1 MLLLIYNNVQQEEF
15 IHKGDFYMSEYT
27 IGFLIGFSV
36 VILIF
41 LIIAIVLKC
50 KNNHATE
57 YDERQL
63 ISRNAAYKYAFS
75 TLVCYCVLCGII
87 DVAEIRWAETA
98 IQMFL
103 GMFLSVT
110 VFVVIC
116 IFKDAYFRI
125 EKEKNNI
132 RTFLFL
138 SVLITIIQFFSFILN
153 VFVNKEPIIT
163 NGILNISATNLL
175 CAVAFLIMIIA
186 TVIKLVLIRKERE
199 EE

>member
-1 MLLLIYNNVQQEEF
+1 
-15 IHKGDFYMSEYT
+15 MSDYSL
-27 IGFLIGFSV
+27 GFLIGFVV
-36 VILIF
+36 VIVIT
-41 LIIAIVLKC
+41 LIIAVVLRFR
-50 KNNHATE
+50 NNNTTS

-63 ISRNAAYKYAFS
+63 IARNAAYKYAFS

-116 IFKDAYFRI
+116 IFKDAYFGI
-125 EKEKNNI
+125 KKGKNNI
-132 RTFLFL
+132 YTFLYF
-138 SVLITIIQFFSFILN
+138 SATITVVQIFSFIFN
-153 VFVNKEPIIT
+153 VFIDNDPVIT
-163 NGILNISATNLL
+163 NGMLNSNLVPLL
-175 CAVAFLIMIIA
+175 CAVTFLIMMIA
-186 TVIKLVLIRKERE
+186 TVIKIVISRKERE

>member
-63 ISRNAAYKYAFS
+63 IARNAAYKYSFF
-75 TLVCYCVLCGII
+75 TLVFYCILCGMLDI
-87 DVAEIRWAETA
+87 AEIKWAEIV

-103 GMFLSVT
+103 GMFMSVT

-116 IFKDAYFRI
+116 IFKDAYFGI
-125 EKEKNNI
+125 KKGKNNI
-132 RTFLFL
+132 YTFLYL
-138 SVLITIIQFFSFILN
+138 SATITVVQLFSFIFN
-153 VFVNKEPIIT
+153 VFIDKNPIIT
-163 NGILNISATNLL
+163 NGMLNSHLIPLL
-175 CAVAFLIMIIA
+175 CAVTFLIMMIA
-186 TVIKLVLIRKERE
+186 TVIKIIISKKERE

>member
-1 MLLLIYNNVQQEEF
+1 MLFGVYNNVQQEKF
-15 IHKGDFYMSEYT
+15 IHKGDFHMSDYT

-63 ISRNAAYKYAFS
+63 IARNTAYKYSFF
-75 TLVCYCVLCGII
+75 TLVFYCILCGMLDIADI
-87 DVAEIRWAETA
+87 KWAETR

-103 GMFLSVT
+103 GMFISVT

-116 IFKDAYFRI
+116 IFKDAYFGI
-125 EKEKNNI
+125 EKGKSNI

-138 SVLITIIQFFSFILN
+138 AVMVTVIQLFNFIFTLLIE
-153 VFVNKEPIIT
+153 KESIIT
-163 NGILNISATNLL
+163 SGILNRNVIPLM

-186 TVIKLVLIRKERE
+186 TVIKLVLNRKERE

>member
-1 MLLLIYNNVQQEEF
+1 MPLLIYNNVQQEEF

-63 ISRNAAYKYAFS
+63 IARHTAYKYSFF
-75 TLVCYCVLCGII
+75 TLVFYCILCGMLDIADI
-87 DVAEIRWAETA
+87 KWAEIV

-103 GMFLSVT
+103 GMFMSVT

-116 IFKDAYFRI
+116 IFKDAYFGI
-125 EKEKNNI
+125 KKGKNNI
-132 RTFLFL
+132 YTFLYL
-138 SVLITIIQFFSFILN
+138 SATITVVQLFSFIFN
-153 VFVNKEPIIT
+153 VFIDKNPIIT
-163 NGILNISATNLL
+163 NGMLNSHLIPLL
-175 CAVAFLIMIIA
+175 CAVAFLIMMIA
-186 TVIKLVLIRKERE
+186 TVIKIIISKKERE

>member
-1 MLLLIYNNVQQEEF
+1 
-15 IHKGDFYMSEYT
+15 MSEYT

-63 ISRNAAYKYAFS
+63 ISRNTAYKYSFF
-75 TLVCYCVLCGII
+75 TLVFYCILCGMLDIADI
-87 DVAEIRWAETA
+87 KWAETV

-103 GMFLSVT
+103 GTFIAVT

-116 IFKDAYFRI
+116 IFKDAYFGI
-125 EKEKNNI
+125 KKGKNNI
-132 RTFLFL
+132 YTFLYF
-138 SVLITIIQFFSFILN
+138 SATITVVQIFSFIFN
-153 VFVNKEPIIT
+153 VFIDKDPVIT
-163 NGILNISATNLL
+163 NGMLNSNLVPLL

-186 TVIKLVLIRKERE
+186 TIIKLVLNRKERE

>member
-1 MLLLIYNNVQQEEF
+1 
-15 IHKGDFYMSEYT
+15 MSDYSL
-27 IGFLIGFSV
+27 GFLIGFVV
-36 VILIF
+36 VIVIT
-41 LIIAIVLKC
+41 LIIAVVLRFR
-50 KNNHATE
+50 NNNTTS

-63 ISRNAAYKYAFS
+63 IARNAAYKYAFS

-103 GMFLSVT
+103 GMFISVT

-116 IFKDAYFRI
+116 IFKDAYFGI
-125 EKEKNNI
+125 EKGKSNI

-138 SVLITIIQFFSFILN
+138 DVMVTMIQLFSFLFNI
-153 VFVNKEPIIT
+153 FIEKDSIIT
-163 NGILNISATNLL
+163 DGILNRNVIPLM

-186 TVIKLVLIRKERE
+186 TVIKLVLNRKERE
-199 EE
+199 E

>member
-1 MLLLIYNNVQQEEF
+1 
-15 IHKGDFYMSEYT
+15 MSEYT
-27 IGFLIGFSV
+27 IGFLIGFCV

-63 ISRNAAYKYAFS
+63 IARHTAYKYSFF
-75 TLVCYCVLCGII
+75 TLVFYCILCGMLDIADI
-87 DVAEIRWAETA
+87 KWAETV

-116 IFKDAYFRI
+116 IFKDAYFGI
-125 EKEKNNI
+125 EKGKNNI

-138 SVLITIIQFFSFILN
+138 SVLITIIQVFSFILN

>member
-1 MLLLIYNNVQQEEF
+1 
-15 IHKGDFYMSEYT
+15 MSDYA
-27 IGFLIGFSV
+27 IGFFIGFFV
-36 VILIF
+36 VITIY
-41 LIIAIVLKC
+41 LIIAIVLRC

-63 ISRNAAYKYAFS
+63 IARNTAYKYSFF
-75 TLVCYCVLCGII
+75 TLVFYCIFCGMLDI
-87 DVAEIRWAETA
+87 AEVKWAETL

-103 GMFLSVT
+103 GMFISVT

-116 IFKDAYFRI
+116 IFKDAYFGI
-125 EKEKNNI
+125 EKGKGNI

-138 SVLITIIQFFSFILN
+138 SVILTIIQLFSFL
-153 VFVNKEPIIT
+153 VNIFIEKDSIIT
-163 NGILNISATNLL
+163 DGILNRNIIPLM

-186 TVIKLVLIRKERE
+186 TVIKLVFNRKERE

>member
-1 MLLLIYNNVQQEEF
+1 MYNKKKI
-15 IHKGDFYMSEYT
+15 IHKGDFSMSDYT
-27 IGFLIGFSV
+27 LGFLIGFFAV
-36 VILIF
+36 VIIF

-50 KNNHATE
+50 KNNNATE

-63 ISRNAAYKYAFS
+63 IARNAAYKYAFS
-75 TLVCYCVLCGII
+75 TLVCYCVLCGIL

-116 IFKDAYFRI
+116 IFKDAYFGI
-125 EKEKNNI
+125 EKGKNNI

-138 SVLITIIQFFSFILN
+138 SVLITIIQ
-153 VFVNKEPIIT
+153 
-163 NGILNISATNLL
+163 
-175 CAVAFLIMIIA
+175 
-186 TVIKLVLIRKERE
+186 
-199 EE
+199 

>member
-1 MLLLIYNNVQQEEF
+1 MLLLIYINIQQEEF

-63 ISRNAAYKYAFS
+63 IARHTAYKYSFF
-75 TLVCYCVLCGII
+75 TLVFYCILCGMLDIADI
-87 DVAEIRWAETA
+87 KWAETV

-103 GMFLSVT
+103 GMFISVT

-116 IFKDAYFRI
+116 IFKDAYFGI
-125 EKEKNNI
+125 KKGKNNI
-132 RTFLFL
+132 YTFLYF
-138 SVLITIIQFFSFILN
+138 SATITVVQIFSFIFN
-153 VFVNKEPIIT
+153 VFIDKDPVIT
-163 NGILNISATNLL
+163 NGMLNSNLVPLL
-175 CAVAFLIMIIA
+175 CAVTFLIMMIA
-186 TVIKLVLIRKERE
+186 TVIKIVISKKERE

>member
-1 MLLLIYNNVQQEEF
+1 
-15 IHKGDFYMSEYT
+15 MSDYT

-63 ISRNAAYKYAFS
+63 IARNTAYKYSFF
-75 TLVCYCVLCGII
+75 TLVFYCILCGMLDIADI
-87 DVAEIRWAETA
+87 KWAETQ

-103 GMFLSVT
+103 GMFIAVT

-116 IFKDAYFRI
+116 IFKDAYFGI
-125 EKEKNNI
+125 EKGKSNI

-138 SVLITIIQFFSFILN
+138 AVMVTVIQLFNFIFTLLIE
-153 VFVNKEPIIT
+153 KESIIT
-163 NGILNISATNLL
+163 SGMLNSNIFPLI

-186 TVIKLVLIRKERE
+186 TVIKLVLNRKERE

>member
-1 MLLLIYNNVQQEEF
+1 
-15 IHKGDFYMSEYT
+15 MSDYSL
-27 IGFLIGFSV
+27 GFLIGFVV
-36 VILIF
+36 VIVIT
-41 LIIAIVLKC
+41 LIIAVVLRFR
-50 KNNHATE
+50 NNNTTS

-63 ISRNAAYKYAFS
+63 IARNAAYKYAFS

-116 IFKDAYFRI
+116 IFKDAYFGI
-125 EKEKNNI
+125 EKGKSNI

-138 SVLITIIQFFSFILN
+138 DVMVTMIQLFSFLFNI
-153 VFVNKEPIIT
+153 FIEKDSIIT
-163 NGILNISATNLL
+163 DGILNRNVIPLM

>member
-1 MLLLIYNNVQQEEF
+1 
-15 IHKGDFYMSEYT
+15 MSDYT
-27 IGFLIGFSV
+27 IGFFIGFFV
-36 VILIF
+36 VITIS

-50 KNNHATE
+50 KNNHVTE

-63 ISRNAAYKYAFS
+63 IARNTAYKYSFF
-75 TLVCYCVLCGII
+75 TLVYYCILCGML
-87 DVAEIRWAETA
+87 DTFEIKWAETR

-103 GMFLSVT
+103 GMCIAVT

-116 IFKDAYFRI
+116 IFKDAYFGI
-125 EKEKNNI
+125 EKGKSNI

-138 SVLITIIQFFSFILN
+138 SVILTIIQMFSFLFNI
-153 VFVNKEPIIT
+153 FIEKDSIIT
-163 NGILNISATNLL
+163 DGMLNSEVTPLL

-186 TVIKLVLIRKERE
+186 TVIKIVISKKERE

>member
-1 MLLLIYNNVQQEEF
+1 
-15 IHKGDFYMSEYT
+15 MSEYT

-63 ISRNAAYKYAFS
+63 ISRNTAYKYSFF
-75 TLVCYCVLCGII
+75 TLVYYCILCGMLETF
-87 DVAEIRWAETA
+87 EIKWAETV

-103 GMFLSVT
+103 GTFIAVT

-116 IFKDAYFRI
+116 IYKDAYFGI
-125 EKEKNNI
+125 EKGKRNI
-132 RTFLFL
+132 YTFLFL
-138 SVLITIIQFFSFILN
+138 AVMVTVFQLFNFIFSVLIE
-153 VFVNKEPIIT
+153 KEPIIT
-163 NGILNISATNLL
+163 DGMINSDALPLL
-175 CAVAFLIMIIA
+175 CAVAFIIMIIA
-186 TVIKLVLIRKERE
+186 TIIKLVLNRKERE

>member
-1 MLLLIYNNVQQEEF
+1 
-15 IHKGDFYMSEYT
+15 MSDYSL
-27 IGFLIGFSV
+27 GFLIGFVV
-36 VILIF
+36 VIVIT
-41 LIIAIVLKC
+41 LIIAVVLRFR
-50 KNNHATE
+50 NNNTTS

-63 ISRNAAYKYAFS
+63 IARNAAYKYAFS

-116 IFKDAYFRI
+116 IFKDAYFGI
-125 EKEKNNI
+125 EKGKNNI

-138 SVLITIIQFFSFILN
+138 SVLITIIQVFSFILN

>member
-1 MLLLIYNNVQQEEF
+1 MLLLIYNNVQQEGF

-63 ISRNAAYKYAFS
+63 ISRNTAYKYSFF
-75 TLVCYCVLCGII
+75 TLVFYCILCGMLDIADI
-87 DVAEIRWAETA
+87 KWAETV

-116 IFKDAYFRI
+116 IFKDAYFGI
-125 EKEKNNI
+125 EKGKNNI